1 MLDCKKTLI
10 EQTSYSKHS
19 DKSMQR
25 SCKLLHI
32 LFHSS
37 GNFDQQSQDHVLL
50 VCRGDVDMEAKLL
63 QKVQQAQKSGMDQ
76 RLALL
81 ESSLAQSLDSSLASQ
96 SGLAHRVSSGLQDLS
111 HSIKQ
116 DKANQVG
123 MGA

>member
-1 MLDCKKTLI
+1 
-10 EQTSYSKHS
+10 
-19 DKSMQR
+19 
-25 SCKLLHI
+25 
-32 LFHSS
+32 
-37 GNFDQQSQDHVLL
+37 
-50 VCRGDVDMEAKLL
+50 MEAKLL

-81 ESSLAQSLDSSLASQ
+81 ESSLVQSLDCSLASQ

-123 MGA
+123 REACVPVIC